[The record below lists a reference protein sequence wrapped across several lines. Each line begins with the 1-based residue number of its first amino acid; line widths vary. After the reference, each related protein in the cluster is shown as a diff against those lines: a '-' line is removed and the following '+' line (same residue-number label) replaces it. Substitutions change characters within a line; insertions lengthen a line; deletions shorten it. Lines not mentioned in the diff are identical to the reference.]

1 MRRNRPDLFVEVKGL
16 QASLRADGTRAWAGE
31 LDDAVLGGATGTEI
45 RGRLGIVLDRMRKA
59 DDVSRDNRRVA
70 RRLLRT
76 IRRDARR
83 P

>member
-1 MRRNRPDLFVEVKGL
+1 MRRSRPDLFAEVKQL
-16 QASLRADGTRAWAGE
+16 QASLRANGASNWADE

-59 DDVSRDNRRVA
+59 DDVSRNDRRTAA
-70 RRLLRT
+70 RLQRT